1 MSISRRYRL
10 PFIHR
15 CIVTMNKLP
24 LIPRSSGKTD
34 RIRSLLF
41 AACFL
46 LASLNHG
53 CSSKT
58 PPLPTGSGTNV
69 HGTPAES
76 LRALHDPD
84 PQRRRAA
91 AERLAEQNGVSGGVG
106 ELIGLLDDRD
116 PFVRQAAA
124 RSLGRL
130 GAKEA
135 IGPLTA
141 MLNDSDM
148 AVKQW
153 VIWALGRIG
162 GSESLK
168 HLVDLLG
175 SGDGRIKHY
184 AAEALSNY
192 RSGSGEHL
200 IDKLFI
206 SAIYSSNPADLARCA
221 HLLDLYGEESALV
234 WILGTTKNP
243 HKGIDHA
250 LRLRDPIFLHTHH
263 RLHDLG
269 LLALKK
275 MAIRPLVI
283 EKLINRLEL
292 AVDQNDFGEQEI
304 IGNILVQL
312 KDPLAAPFFRKVLR
326 DANRYWPGV
335 RGDSC
340 LYFVGTNDQEVIG
353 LLRKAILD
361 EDTGKNLKTKAI
373 TAFQGNR
380 DPEVQDYLLSA
391 MEELRGPVETRR
403 AAIDALAAVEDKRL
417 VNALEKIVKTKRERW
432 LLQAHSLVTLGKMS
446 DPAAL
451 QTLLSLL
458 ESDRYELVRV
468 RIIEIVKHINDP
480 AVTETLQRVS
490 ERDRF
495 VLVRNRAA
503 KALKERM

>member
-1 MSISRRYRL
+1 
-10 PFIHR
+10 
-15 CIVTMNKLP
+15 MNKFA
-24 LIPRSSGKTD
+24 LIPRSSGKRD
-34 RIRSLLF
+34 RTGTLLLTI
-41 AACFL
+41 CFL

-53 CSSKT
+53 CSSTT
-58 PPLPTGSGTNV
+58 PPPPDGSETNV
-69 HGTPAES
+69 HGTPTES

-84 PQRRRAA
+84 PGRRRAA
-91 AERLAEQNGVSGGVG
+91 AERLAEPSGLAGVTG
-106 ELIGLLDDRD
+106 ELIGLLNDRD

-130 GAKEA
+130 RAKEA

-141 MLNDSDM
+141 MLDDADM

-153 VIWALGRIG
+153 AIWALGRIG

-175 SGDGRIKHY
+175 RGDGRIKHY

-200 IDKLFI
+200 IGKLFI
-206 SAIYSSNPADLARCA
+206 SAMYSSNPADHARCA
-221 HLLDLYGEESALV
+221 HLLDLYGEEPALA
-234 WILGTTKNP
+234 WILGTGKDTLKSLN
-243 HKGIDHA
+243 HA
-250 LRLRDPIFLHTHH
+250 LRLRNPIFLHTHH

-269 LLALKK
+269 FLALKK
-275 MAIRPLVI
+275 MANRPLVI
-283 EKLINRLEL
+283 EELINRLEL

-312 KDPLAAPFFRKVLR
+312 KDPLAAPFFRKALR

-335 RGDSC
+335 RGDGC
-340 LYFVGTNDQEVIG
+340 LYFVSTNDQEVIG
-353 LLRKAILD
+353 LLRKVILD
-361 EDTGKNLKTKAI
+361 ENTGKNLKTKAI

-380 DPEVQDYLLSA
+380 DPEVQDYLLSLV
-391 MEELRGPVETRR
+391 EELRGPVEPRR
-403 AAIDALAAVEDKRL
+403 ASIDALAAVEDKRL
-417 VNALEKIVKTKRERW
+417 VKALEKIVTTKRERW

-480 AVTETLQRVS
+480 AITETLQRVS